1 MPVKISLQETD
12 LPPKAKKSNAQ
23 KDWHRIET
31 WANTLLEHE
40 TINDVLSI
48 EQVTKEIDIASA
60 LWERTQNAKGGDCLS
75 DWNTFRSVFAGWKT
89 VFCQQNAREP
99 KSPVSFFSIVEADLL
114 QRNLMQYQNGDHSP
128 NRVEVLVFYFRKLAG
143 RNFLKQTTP
152 DQLFPE
158 GNPEGKTW
166 TAAELTAIK
175 EQLDKQFSDCIYEYK
190 LELELKQAIEEKHK
204 QLQKATNDVL
214 WWMADA
220 CVQEKNFSNILNQI
234 IYHCYHINPDDNAKI
249 DQAMR
254 TLSETYGK
262 YNPLAGNFVVIYSKN
277 FNSCIQDE
285 IDRKKSKRIE
295 DQEKKIRESL
305 QGELEGE
312 QLEREIERRLS
323 VFIETSIDTPLNGKE
338 TDGDS
343 IRSLLPSKE
352 RSITEQIEGIQ
363 IANLMLQA
371 FADTV
376 KSKKHLKTNTDDLFF
391 TEILSERIRNDE
403 SIAKHVQQ
411 KQRFYTDACNLDFLN
426 SYLQQPVQN
435 IFDSQQIP
443 LKKIQA
449 FHPEEEKPEY
459 NRPCG
464 FPLENI
470 VYQQFIHAKNA
481 SSISGKRDTF
491 KKHMWDCLKKANL
504 QV

>member
-40 TINDVLSI
+40 TVNDVLSI
-48 EQVTKEIDIASA
+48 EQVSKEIDIAAA

-89 VFCQQNAREP
+89 AFCQQNARETE
-99 KSPVSFFSIVEADLL
+99 SPVSFFSIVEADLL
-114 QRNLMQYQNGDHSP
+114 QRNLAEYQNGDHSP

-143 RNFLKQTTP
+143 RNFLKLTTP

-166 TAAELTAIK
+166 TAAELDAIK
-175 EQLDKQFSDCIYEYK
+175 KQLDKQFSDCIQK
-190 LELELKQAIEEKHK
+190 LELELKRAIMKKHE
-204 QLQKATNDVL
+204 QLQKSTNDVL
-214 WWMADA
+214 WWLADA
-220 CVQEKNFSNILNQI
+220 CVQNKEFSYILNNI
-234 IYHCYHINPDDNAKI
+234 IYYCYDIKQNDARMA
-249 DQAMR
+249 QAMW

-262 YNPLAGNFVVIYSKN
+262 YNPLAGNFVAIYNDN
-277 FNSCIQDE
+277 FKLWVENEDD
-285 IDRKKSKRIE
+285 IDRKEREWRKNQKDKI
-295 DQEKKIRESL
+295 KKEL
-305 QGELEGE
+305 QGKYEGEELE
-312 QLEREIERRLS
+312 QEIKRRLS
-323 VFIETSIDTPLNGKE
+323 VFIKTSIDTPLNRTE
-338 TDGDS
+338 ADGAS
-343 IRSLLPSKE
+343 IGTLLPSKE

-449 FHPEEEKPEY
+449 FHPEEQRPEC

-481 SSISGKRDTF
+481 SSISGKRNTF
-491 KKHMWDCLKKANL
+491 KKHMRDCLKKANL

>member
-40 TINDVLSI
+40 TVNDVLSI
-48 EQVTKEIDIASA
+48 EQVSKEIDIAAA

-89 VFCQQNAREP
+89 AFCQQNARETE
-99 KSPVSFFSIVEADLL
+99 SPVSFFSIVEADLL

-152 DQLFPE
+152 DQLFPK

-166 TAAELTAIK
+166 TAAELDAIK
-175 EQLDKQFSDCIYEYK
+175 KQLDKQFSDCIQK
-190 LELELKQAIEEKHK
+190 LELELKRAIMKKHE
-204 QLQKATNDVL
+204 QLQKSTNDVL
-214 WWMADA
+214 WWLADA
-220 CVQEKNFSNILNQI
+220 CVQNKKFSDILNNI
-234 IYHCYHINPDDNAKI
+234 IYYCYDMDQNNDARRA
-249 DQAMR
+249 QAMR

-305 QGELEGE
+305 QDELEEE
-312 QLEREIERRLS
+312 QLEREIERQIS
-323 VFIETSIDTPLNGKE
+323 VFIETSIDNPLNGEE
-338 TDGDS
+338 TDGAS
-343 IRSLLPSKE
+343 IGSLLPSKE

-376 KSKKHLKTNTDDLFF
+376 KSKKRLKNNHDDLFF

-411 KQRFYTDACNLDFLN
+411 KQRFYTDTCNLDFLN

-449 FHPEEEKPEY
+449 FHPEEQRPEC

-481 SSISGKRDTF
+481 SSISGKRNTF
-491 KKHMWDCLKKANL
+491 KKHMRDCLKKANL